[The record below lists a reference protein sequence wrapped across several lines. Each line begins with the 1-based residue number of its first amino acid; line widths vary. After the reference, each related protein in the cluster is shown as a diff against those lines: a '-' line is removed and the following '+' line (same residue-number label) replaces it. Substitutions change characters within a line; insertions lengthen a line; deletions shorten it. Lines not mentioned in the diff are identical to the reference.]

1 MFAVKFEIFQLSSLD
16 DLSRTWTSLLV
27 KNIYLLY
34 LNQEIVTLYYMNLII
49 CYVEFKVRK
58 IECIFDCKLY
68 EIGEQIQ
75 FSTEI
80 SP

>member
-1 MFAVKFEIFQLSSLD
+1 MDIITNEKYIP
-16 DLSRTWTSLLV
+16 T
-27 KNIYLLY
+27 N